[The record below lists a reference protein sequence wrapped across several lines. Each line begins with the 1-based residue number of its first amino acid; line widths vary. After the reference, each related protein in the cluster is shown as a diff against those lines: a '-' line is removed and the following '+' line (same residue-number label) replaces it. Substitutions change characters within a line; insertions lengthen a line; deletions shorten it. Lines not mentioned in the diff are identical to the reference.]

1 MEKKLPPKLR
11 ESGYCRCQDPP
22 KVLIGMVVYPIIS
35 IIYSRFLD
43 GLAAVMFL

>member
-22 KVLIGMVVYPIIS
+22 KVIGMVVYPIIS